1 MGRKRNVNC
10 NCIFCGKSSRDNKM
24 RTNDNFIDFIF
35 IPPLNNSFH
44 PVCEHCKIN
53 ELERMKNKYPYL
65 WDELN

>member
-1 MGRKRNVNC
+1 
-10 NCIFCGKSSRDNKM
+10 M
-24 RTNDNFIDFIF
+24 RTNDDFIDFIF